1 LLVADAELLDTAHV
15 TAEFEAQ
22 AKAGRLNDWA
32 IPRIEVVSE
41 IPKTSVGKV
50 DKKKLRSE
58 YG

>member
-1 LLVADAELLDTAHV
+1 M